1 MAEKD
6 KHDLSVIVTKYDAI
20 QLSDDIY
27 RLSKKNKKLLGDM
40 LSQNEL
46 TSLNDGLKSKVV
58 GGDGKADFTP
68 EPARR
73 FTTDVAPV
81 SSFDVKSAKL
91 TAIRAR
97 TENDRQYGKQR

>member
-1 MAEKD
+1 MVLHESDITFNLAMCAAHLDESADFKGYVVSALETAQDIERHSSIRMAEKD

-46 TSLNDGLKSKVV
+46 TSLNDGLKSK
-58 GGDGKADFTP
+58 GK
-68 EPARR
+68 
-73 FTTDVAPV
+73 VN
-81 SSFDVKSAKL
+81 L
-91 TAIRAR
+91 
-97 TENDRQYGKQR
+97 